1 MKLKLYTGSSR
12 AICSIMC
19 GSDVTVKRQA
29 ETRLGFI
36 CLFEGFFFCL
46 FFLLRGGGQNEVI
59 LKSLID
65 MED

>member
-1 MKLKLYTGSSR
+1 MSVKLKLYTGSSR

-19 GSDVTVKRQA
+19 GSYVTVKRQA
-29 ETRLGFI
+29 ETRI
-36 CLFEGFFFCL
+36 I
-46 FFLLRGGGQNEVI
+46 FFLRGRGQNEVT